1 VTSGVWPLLRGVGA
15 AVLTVAWAIAAHVSS
30 SSGQPSAWGAMLA
43 LAPLLVA
50 AALGLWRLPRRWL
63 AALLGAGLAGVLVVS
78 WPLLTARVAL
88 LYFVQHMG
96 IYLLLASFFGRTLS
110 GGGESLV
117 TQMARRIHG
126 GVLSTAQQRYTRK
139 VTVAWTVFFVL
150 MALTSAVLFAGA
162 PLPAG
167 GAFDRPDVRGRVA
180 GPASGATGR
189 RPRLPHGDGAGLAP
203 AQRQRQ
209 TLNPAWPG
217 AA

>member
-1 VTSGVWPLLRGVGA
+1 
-15 AVLTVAWAIAAHVSS
+15 
-30 SSGQPSAWGAMLA
+30 MLA

-162 PLPAG
+162 SLPVWSTFANLLGGPLIGLMFVGELLVRRLVLPAE
-167 GAFDRPDVRGRVA
+167 DRASLLETVRAWRLHN
-180 GPASGATGR
+180 ASGKR
-189 RPRLPHGDGAGLAP
+189 
-203 AQRQRQ
+203 
-209 TLNPAWPG
+209 
-217 AA
+217 

>member
-1 VTSGVWPLLRGVGA
+1 MTSGVWPLLRGVGA

-162 PLPAG
+162 PLPVWSTFANLLG
-167 GAFDRPDVRGRVA
+167 GPLIGLMFVGELLVRRLVLPAEDRASLMETVRAWRRHN
-180 GPASGATGR
+180 ASGKR
-189 RPRLPHGDGAGLAP
+189 
-203 AQRQRQ
+203 
-209 TLNPAWPG
+209 
-217 AA
+217 

>member
-1 VTSGVWPLLRGVGA
+1 MTSGVWPLLRGVGA

-162 PLPAG
+162 PLPVWSTFANLLG
-167 GAFDRPDVRGRVA
+167 GPLIGLMFVGELLVRRLVLPAEDRASLMETVRAWRLHN
-180 GPASGATGR
+180 ASGKR
-189 RPRLPHGDGAGLAP
+189 
-203 AQRQRQ
+203 
-209 TLNPAWPG
+209 
-217 AA
+217 

>member
-1 VTSGVWPLLRGVGA
+1 MTSGVWPLLRGVGA

-63 AALLGAGLAGVLVVS
+63 AALLGAGLASVLVVS

-162 PLPAG
+162 PLPVWSTFANLLG
-167 GAFDRPDVRGRVA
+167 GPLIGLMFVGELLVRSLVLPAEDRASLMETVRAWRLHN
-180 GPASGATGR
+180 ASGKR
-189 RPRLPHGDGAGLAP
+189 
-203 AQRQRQ
+203 
-209 TLNPAWPG
+209 
-217 AA
+217 

>member
-1 VTSGVWPLLRGVGA
+1 MTSGVWPLLRGVGA

-43 LAPLLVA
+43 LSPLLVA

-126 GVLSTAQQRYTRK
+126 GVLSTAQQSYTRK

-162 PLPAG
+162 PLPVWSTFANLLG
-167 GAFDRPDVRGRVA
+167 GPLIGLMFVGELLVRRLVLPAEDRASLMETVRAWRLHN
-180 GPASGATGR
+180 ASGKR
-189 RPRLPHGDGAGLAP
+189 
-203 AQRQRQ
+203 
-209 TLNPAWPG
+209 
-217 AA
+217 

>member
-1 VTSGVWPLLRGVGA
+1 MTSGVWPLLRGVGA

-43 LAPLLVA
+43 LSPLLVA

-162 PLPAG
+162 PLPVWSTFANLLG
-167 GAFDRPDVRGRVA
+167 GPLIGLMFVGELLVRRLVLPAEDRASLMETVRAWRLHN
-180 GPASGATGR
+180 ASGKR
-189 RPRLPHGDGAGLAP
+189 
-203 AQRQRQ
+203 
-209 TLNPAWPG
+209 
-217 AA
+217 

>member
-162 PLPAG
+162 PLPVWSTFANLLG
-167 GAFDRPDVRGRVA
+167 GPLIGLMFVGELLVRRLVLPAEDRASLMETVRAWRLHN
-180 GPASGATGR
+180 ASGKR
-189 RPRLPHGDGAGLAP
+189 
-203 AQRQRQ
+203 
-209 TLNPAWPG
+209 
-217 AA
+217 

>member
-1 VTSGVWPLLRGVGA
+1 MTSGVWPLLRGVGA

-63 AALLGAGLAGVLVVS
+63 AALLGAGLAGLLVVS

-162 PLPAG
+162 PLPVWSTFANLLG
-167 GAFDRPDVRGRVA
+167 GPLIGLMFVGELLVRRLVLPAEDRASLMETVRAWRLHN
-180 GPASGATGR
+180 ASGKR
-189 RPRLPHGDGAGLAP
+189 
-203 AQRQRQ
+203 
-209 TLNPAWPG
+209 
-217 AA
+217 